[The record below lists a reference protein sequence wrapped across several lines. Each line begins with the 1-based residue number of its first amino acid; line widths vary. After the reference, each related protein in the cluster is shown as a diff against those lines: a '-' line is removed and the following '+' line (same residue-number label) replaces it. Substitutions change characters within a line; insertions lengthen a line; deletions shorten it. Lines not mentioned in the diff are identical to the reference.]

1 MVIDGTTVTSAD
13 IEVAMSTI
21 TTNESRRDGRV
32 QSALDTDQ
40 FPTATF
46 SLTEPIELG
55 DEAATG
61 AKVSA
66 TATGDLTIH
75 GVTQSVE
82 IPLEAQLVD
91 GTIVIV
97 GSTELT
103 FSDYD
108 VEVPSAPVV
117 VSVSDTGTLELQLLL
132 TRG

>member
-1 MVIDGTTVTSAD
+1 VAIDGTTVTSAD
-13 IEVAMSTI
+13 IEVGMKAIS
-21 TTNESRRDGRV
+21 TNESRRDSRV

-55 DEAATG
+55 PGAAEG
-61 AKVSA
+61 EKVSV

-75 GVTQSVE
+75 GVTRSVE
-82 IPLEAQLVD
+82 VPMEAQLVD
-91 GTIVIV
+91 GTVVLV

-103 FSDYD
+103 FSDFD

-132 TRG
+132 TRS